1 MNSILITGQ
10 ECPSQDAWLA
20 EAKSDPSA
28 EKIGMYLTHT
38 GIVRRTAKARVRFG
52 EQDTRPVTGMLF
64 SYDREKTE
72 EAIEETLRLPGIY
85 YLRVWLN
92 EGQLELGDTIMQVLI
107 GGDIRPN
114 VIDGLQYLVGK
125 IKSECVSE
133 E

>member
-1 MNSILITGQ
+1 MPVPGRVAGGGQ
-10 ECPSQDAWLA
+10 IRSVRGEDR
-20 EAKSDPSA
+20 DV
-28 EKIGMYLTHT
+28 LTHT

-133 E
+133 EEQY